1 MRSLALAGVFLA
13 ATQACIFCRL
23 PDRDLSGRLARLCSQ
38 MEAQWKEWAS
48 PDFSAFALDEV
59 TMNKVTEKT
68 HRVLRVI
75 EDPDPPVH
83 QGSSLCSGLPG
94 QHHPVQL
101 LHLQE
106 CRGVLL
112 APKALLSRKSRSLGS
127 QDSAPLRLRSCPA
140 PGRSEPPGGVPTP
153 PSRQVTG
160 EMLTAASKRGIPHTS
175 TSSPPWSQPS

>member
-48 PDFSAFALDEV
+48 PDFSAFALEI
-59 TMNKVTEKT
+59 K
-68 HRVLRVI
+68 RSL
-75 EDPDPPVH
+75 
-83 QGSSLCSGLPG
+83 SSLPPYWQWLQKTLIPQYTREALCAPACRVPRC
-94 QHHPVQL
+94 PVGPESAA
-101 LHLQE
+101 LQ
-106 CRGVLL
+106 
-112 APKALLSRKSRSLGS
+112 
-127 QDSAPLRLRSCPA
+127 
-140 PGRSEPPGGVPTP
+140 VPTP